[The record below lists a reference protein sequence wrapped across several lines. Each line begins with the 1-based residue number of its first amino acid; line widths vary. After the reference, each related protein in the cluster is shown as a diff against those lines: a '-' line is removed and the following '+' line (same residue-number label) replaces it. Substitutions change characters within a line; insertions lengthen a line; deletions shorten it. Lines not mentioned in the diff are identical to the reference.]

1 MDVWGEEFEAMYT
14 RLEKEGKG
22 RKTMKVGGRHD
33 GLQIILR
40 GGPNVPKRSFLE
52 PQN

>member
-22 RKTMKVGGRHD
+22 RKTMKAGEVTSR
-33 GLQIILR
+33 
-40 GGPNVPKRSFLE
+40 V
-52 PQN
+52 